1 MWIIVS
7 PTQGEAEE
15 LARQDVTP
23 VYDLESSGKEVR
35 CPKVEQCESDACPRE
50 A

>member
-7 PTQGEAEE
+7 PTQAKAEE

-23 VYDLESSGKEVR
+23 VHDSESSGKEVR